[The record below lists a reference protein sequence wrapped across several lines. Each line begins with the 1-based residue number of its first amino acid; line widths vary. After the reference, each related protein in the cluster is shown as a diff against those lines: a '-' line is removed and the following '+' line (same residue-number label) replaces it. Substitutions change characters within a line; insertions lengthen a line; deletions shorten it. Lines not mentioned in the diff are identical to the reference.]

1 MGKLLKTV
9 LTIFIACAL
18 VSSPVMAE
26 TEQPG
31 YTLDGVTVLSRHNIR
46 SPLSGSGSLIGDI
59 TPHEWFKWTSNPSE
73 LSLRGAILETLMET
87 TARRKMRSVFIPI
100 RSSAH
105 WLPPATSLQAFFR
118 WPMCR
123 LSTMGSTI
131 PWIRHSVP
139 I

>member
-31 YTLDGVTVLSRHNIR
+31 YTLDSVTVLSRHNIR

-73 LSLRGAILETLMET
+73 LSLRGAILETLMGQYF
-87 TARRKMRSVFIPI
+87 RM
-100 RSSAH
+100 
-105 WLPPATSLQAFFR
+105 WLEDQGLFPENYRPEEDEV
-118 WPMCR
+118 R
-123 LSTMGSTI
+123 LPVRLDTEL
-131 PWIRHSVP
+131 
-139 I
+139 